1 MYKCDDHIIR
11 TYDVRDGCWLP
22 ARQEVTVEA
31 HHYQAA
37 VIRLEMRRKGRGVYS
52 GDIQDLFANIS
63 FFKEVHHV
71 M

>member
-37 VIRLEMRRKGRGVYS
+37 VIRLEMRKKGRGVYS
-52 GDIQDLFANIS
+52 GDIQDVCKHLVF
-63 FFKEVHHV
+63 
-71 M
+71 